1 MAGLY
6 MTFLTNNGGP
16 ASFEKQYPVVEMA
29 KAMHKTVKTIIDLQI
44 QHFGPAKRPNS
55 LNLCAT
61 DGDRL
66 VAYRFRNH
74 AKSQPPSLYY
84 STKVSGTQSHRSLYD
99 PTYLRYLYR
108 PERRLTASIPT
119 IPTTKTGHREH
130 PASPKT
136 PTESISSSPASRVHT
151 RRAIGS

>member
-16 ASFEKQYPVVEMA
+16 ASFGKHYSAAEMA
-29 KAMHKTVKTIIDLQI
+29 EAMHKTVKTIIELQI
-44 QHFGPAKRPNS
+44 QLFGADKKPSS

-84 STKVSGTQSHRSLYD
+84 STKVSHFHTSH
-99 PTYLRYLYR
+99 
-108 PERRLTASIPT
+108 
-119 IPTTKTGHREH
+119 
-130 PASPKT
+130 
-136 PTESISSSPASRVHT
+136 
-151 RRAIGS
+151 